1 MVAALS
7 LSTGPREAKEGSEH
21 PLSEDERA
29 PATGSSAEADPA
41 SGDGRSARAQQRR
54 EQRRGEIIAA
64 AKRVF
69 KERGYHAASI
79 GDIIDAAGVAR
90 GTFYLYFEGKREIF
104 IELSAEFLELIR
116 GSVRKISLD
125 PDAPPPI
132 EQMRANFRR
141 VMSTVIAHEDL
152 ATIMLRDPGDLDAE
166 ARALL
171 DAFFDQVIE
180 LIERAV
186 RVGRGLGFA
195 RACDDHIIA
204 ISALGALCEVLR
216 RMLAARREAA
226 PSGASAALLD
236 TERLADELVT
246 FFVRGVF
253 T

>member
-1 MVAALS
+1 VA
-7 LSTGPREAKEGSEH
+7 
-21 PLSEDERA
+21 EDEHERA
-29 PATGSSAEADPA
+29 AGRGDADGDLV
-41 SGDGRSARAQQRR
+41 GDGRSTRAQQRR
-54 EQRRGEIIAA
+54 EQRRGEIVAA

-69 KERGYHAASI
+69 KEKGYHAASI

-90 GTFYLYFEGKREIF
+90 GTFYLYFNSKREIF
-104 IELSAEFLELIR
+104 TELTNEFLGLIR
-116 GSVRKISLD
+116 GSVHRISLE
-125 PDAPPPI
+125 PDAPHPI

-166 ARALL
+166 SRALL
-171 DAFFDQVIE
+171 DGFFDQVIA
-180 LIERAV
+180 LIELAV

-195 RACDDHIIA
+195 RPCDDHIIA
-204 ISALGALCEVLR
+204 ISALGALREVLR
-216 RMLAARREAA
+216 RMLEARREA
-226 PSGASAALLD
+226 GAGGGPATADAAANVLGD